1 VSLNRST
8 LATFFAASAA
18 VGSWLFFDQAKHN
31 GMLSPH
37 AGFLDDPYDAVG
49 SFGVQIGAFAA
60 FIAVVWFFVE
70 RRTHIPGWQER
81 GVFVTAVTCLA
92 VGISDLT
99 GQMLTIGVASAGPWV
114 ISGMFLLV
122 ASGVGLILLNPHLLL
137 NPHRGA
143 RLPSLLAMLGS
154 SAPFGRQFF
163 GWADRH
169 PLLTGL
175 GVGLSSGLALAIS
188 HEVLEGGPSDA
199 LSLILLSSIYIV
211 GEGVV
216 VAAGWFLIG
225 NWLHIY
231 TRPHKSTGG

>member
-1 VSLNRST
+1 
-8 LATFFAASAA
+8 
-18 VGSWLFFDQAKHN
+18 
-31 GMLSPH
+31 MLSPH

-49 SFGVQIGAFAA
+49 SFGIQIGAFAA

-81 GVFVTAVTCLA
+81 GVFVTAVACLA

-99 GQMLTIGVASAGPWV
+99 GQILTIGLASAGPWV
-114 ISGMFLLV
+114 ITGMFLLV
-122 ASGVGLILLNPHLLL
+122 ASGVGLILLNPH
-137 NPHRGA
+137 RGA
-143 RLPSLLAMLGS
+143 GLPSLLAMLGS

-175 GVGLSSGLALAIS
+175 AVGLSSGLALAIS
-188 HEVLEGGPSDA
+188 HEVLEGGPNDA
-199 LSLILLSSIYIV
+199 LSLFLLSSIYIV

-216 VAAGWFLIG
+216 VAAGWFFIG
-225 NWLHIY
+225 DWLRIY

>member
-1 VSLNRST
+1 MNRST
-8 LATFFAASAA
+8 LATFIAASAA

-31 GMLSPH
+31 GLLSSH

-70 RRTHIPGWQER
+70 RRTHVPGWQER

-99 GQMLTIGVASAGPWV
+99 GQMLTIGLASAGPWV

-122 ASGVGLILLNPHLLL
+122 GSGVGLILLNPH
-137 NPHRGA
+137 RDA

-154 SAPFGRQFF
+154 SAPVGRQFF
-163 GWADRH
+163 AWADRH
-169 PLLTGL
+169 PLLTGV
-175 GVGLSSGLALAIS
+175 GVGLSSGLALAIA
-188 HEVLEGGPSDA
+188 HEVLEGGPKDA
-199 LSLILLSSIYIV
+199 LSLILLSSIYV
-211 GEGVV
+211 FGEAVV
-216 VAAGWFLIG
+216 VALGWFLIG
-225 NWLHIY
+225 NWLRIY
-231 TRPHKSTGG
+231 TMPRRLLPQQDE